1 MLQPK
6 FLLTSVGVNL
16 QARGMPNKGYA
27 FRKHDKTC
35 WMLWK
40 TWHFHK
46 SESSEGGLN
55 SSACCPTALPS
66 TVCVAS
72 VMVALSPMYFLYS
85 NNAIFFY
92 IYCWQFYKSASCLP
106 SLLQLHM
113 GQKALG
119 TFMR

>member
-1 MLQPK
+1 MLLENTIK
-6 FLLTSVGVNL
+6 LAGCFGK
-16 QARGMPNKGYA
+16 RGIFTNQ
-27 FRKHDKTC
+27 
-35 WMLWK
+35 
-40 TWHFHK
+40 
-46 SESSEGGLN
+46 SSEGGLN